1 MKKKLVIIA
10 AILSVCCLSACN
22 NEPVKPITLDE
33 PVGYTGKWDDAFH
46 TFPPY
51 TGTTSGYNDEL
62 PEVYTTTI
70 PYSVEEPDEKFES
83 AVFDPAEVLTESLSE
98 SETTT
103 AAPEVTTNNDIVYHS
118 YLYQG
123 EEDGTM
129 SYDRTI
135 LVEHNFKKHYVT
147 FQMLFMGYNVY
158 LSPEWDEN
166 LNVIDG
172 EYWIQDFGNADG
184 SPPDLT
190 KVYVK
195 WSPSEIDLYYWNTVE
210 ECFSND
216 PQVFV
221 INDKEDSG
229 L

>member
-1 MKKKLVIIA
+1 M
-10 AILSVCCLSACN
+10 
-22 NEPVKPITLDE
+22 
-33 PVGYTGKWDDAFH
+33 
-46 TFPPY
+46 
-51 TGTTSGYNDEL
+51 
-62 PEVYTTTI
+62 
-70 PYSVEEPDEKFES
+70 
-83 AVFDPAEVLTESLSE
+83 
-98 SETTT
+98 
-103 AAPEVTTNNDIVYHS
+103 TNNDIVYHS
-118 YLYQG
+118 YRYQG

-221 INDKEDSG
+221 ISDKEDSG

>member
-22 NEPVKPITLDE
+22 NEPAPLATIDE
-33 PVGYTGKWDDAFH
+33 PAGYTAEFIKGFN

-51 TGTTSGYNDEL
+51 TGTTSGYNGEL
-62 PEVYTTTI
+62 PGVYTTTI
-70 PYSVEEPDEKFES
+70 PHSVEEPDEKLES
-83 AVFDPAEVLTESLSE
+83 AVFDPVEVLTESLSE

-103 AAPEVTTNNDIVYHS
+103 AAPEVVSNNIVYHS
-118 YLYQG
+118 YRYQG

-129 SYDRTI
+129 SYEPYI
-135 LVEHNFKKHYVT
+135 LVEHNFKKNYVS
-147 FQMLFMGYNVY
+147 FYMQFIGVNAF
-158 LSPEWDEN
+158 LSPDWDEN

-172 EYWIQDFGNADG
+172 SYWIQDFGNADG

-190 KVYVK
+190 KVYVD
-195 WSPSEIDLYYWNTVE
+195 WSPSEIKLYYWNTVE

-221 INDKEDSG
+221 ISDQEDGG